1 MITNFKDFINEGVNA
16 PKQWHH
22 NITYDLLDSTQVEA
36 MKKKMNLKTG
46 DPVLF
51 TGNRWVCVLSPSGRS
66 ELTDATFDKG
76 EDLNLKGYTFMNWAT
91 VKEIKA
97 LGKLST
103 SYHPQNIFA
112 LRDGDTD
119 EKVAQKIDSFL
130 IAKCKDSSGKEG
142 YNVKY
147 LSLHNYNPKYK
158 KGVSKVPELF
168 SRVELEVVV
177 EWVAAQLGIEESSVS
192 ESRSNEGAPEGLQVN
207 FTTWFVYTRPHAG
220 EDAKVAGPFGKKADA
235 EKEIEKLNSVI
246 SREGDLDQVKLA
258 ALRFR
263 VDAKN
268 PPLKFWP
275 NSHYTSMPNK
285 EFTASV
291 KKTYGNDILTKLR
304 GRISGNKYGL

>member
-1 MITNFKDFINEGVNA
+1 MIITKFKDFINEAVLA

-22 NITYDLLDSTQVEA
+22 NIAYDLLDSTQVES
-36 MKKKMNLKTG
+36 MKKKMNLKAG

-51 TGNRWVCVLSPSGRS
+51 TGNRWVCVLNPGGSG
-66 ELTDATFDKG
+66 LTSAKFDKG
-76 EDLNLKGYTFMNWAT
+76 EDLNPKGYTFINWAT
-91 VKEIKA
+91 AKEIKA
-97 LGKLST
+97 LGKLSD
-103 SYHPQNIFA
+103 SYHQENIFA
-112 LRDGDTD
+112 LRDGDTK

-130 IAKCKDSSGKEG
+130 IAKCKDSSGKET
-142 YNVKY
+142 YF
-147 LSLHNYNPKYK
+147 SLHNYNPKYK
-158 KGVSKVPELF
+158 KAVSKVPELF
-168 SRVELEVVV
+168 SREELGVVV
-177 EWVAAQLGIEESSVS
+177 EWVAAQLGIEESSVY

-246 SREGDLDQVKLA
+246 SREGDLDQAKLA

-268 PPLKFWP
+268 PPLKFWA

-304 GRISGNKYGL
+304 GRVGGAKYGL